1 MDNGFEKSIVARR
14 NVLNNSYALKEIEN
28 KIDIKGVFFEGEYRL
43 TTRQVAAFFGW
54 TLEPSRDMLINIMM
68 N

>member
-28 KIDIKGVFFEGEYRL
+28 KIDIKGVFF
-43 TTRQVAAFFGW
+43 
-54 TLEPSRDMLINIMM
+54 
-68 N
+68 